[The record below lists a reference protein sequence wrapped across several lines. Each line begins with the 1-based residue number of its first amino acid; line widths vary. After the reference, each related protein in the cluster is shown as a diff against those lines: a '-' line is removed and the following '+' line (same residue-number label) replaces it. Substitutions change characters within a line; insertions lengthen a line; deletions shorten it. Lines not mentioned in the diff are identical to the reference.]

1 MNDQV
6 TYQKLIE
13 DNSFLKQR
21 IQELE
26 KSEAELMLTEEA
38 LRESEGR
45 YKRRLESVTD
55 YIYTVQVEDGRPV
68 ATAHGLGCA
77 AVTGYTSETL

>member
-1 MNDQV
+1 
-6 TYQKLIE
+6 
-13 DNSFLKQR
+13 
-21 IQELE
+21 
-26 KSEAELMLTEEA
+26 MLTEEA

-45 YKRRLESVTD
+45 YKRLLESVTD